1 MTPTA
6 YINVEK
12 RTLEFAMPMAW
23 HTPTVANLDRIPL
36 FTKEALAQAAQ
47 EPVADDFFRTI
58 ADRNPKPFPPPQ
70 RTWVGLEGEEIRNL
84 WEEATK
90 PDRST
95 MTMVTSFARTIE
107 AKLKEKNNA

>member
-1 MTPTA
+1 MTQEPIA

-12 RTLEFAMPMAW
+12 RRLEFAEPIKW
-23 HTPTVANLDRIPL
+23 HTPTVANLDRVPL
-36 FTKEALAQAAQ
+36 YT
-47 EPVADDFFRTI
+47 R
-58 ADRNPKPFPPPQ
+58 

-95 MTMVTSFARTIE
+95 MTMVTSFAKSIE
-107 AKLKEKNNA
+107 AKLKELNT